1 MSSARELK
9 EKVLIS
15 GGCNIRLSAIAVF
28 IVFQFK
34 EIFVQLGLFLDP
46 ELP

>member
-15 GGCNIRLSAIAVF
+15 GGGNIRSSFF

-34 EIFVQLGLFLDP
+34 EIFVQLGLFVDP
-46 ELP
+46 VLP